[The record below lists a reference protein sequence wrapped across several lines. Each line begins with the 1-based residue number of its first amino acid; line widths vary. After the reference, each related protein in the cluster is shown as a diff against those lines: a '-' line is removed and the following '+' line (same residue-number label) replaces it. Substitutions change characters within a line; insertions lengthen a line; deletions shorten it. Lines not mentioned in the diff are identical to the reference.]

1 MTYTLDDIRRA
12 EVTLTPCK
20 CKSCGSLET
29 VYLQGVDA
37 LSCQECGEM
46 EE

>member
-1 MTYTLDDIRRA
+1 MTYTLAQIRA
-12 EVTLTPCK
+12 AQVTLTPCA

-29 VYLQGVDA
+29 TYLQAVDA
-37 LSCQECGEM
+37 LSCAECGEM